1 MRLSDF
7 MSIKDINL
15 TIKST
20 DKASV
25 IKELLETMNHDD
37 RIDDLEALYQDVWE
51 REQLTT
57 TGIGLKIGLPHA
69 KSKHIQTPSVVFGRS
84 IQGIDF
90 DSLDGDKAHLF
101 FLICIPYDGAN
112 LHLKVLA
119 MLSRSLL
126 HENFREELM
135 HATSAQEVLNILQR
149 VE

>member
-1 MRLSDF
+1 MKLSDF
-7 MSIKDINL
+7 MSINDINL

-25 IKELLETMNHDD
+25 IKELLETMDHDD
-37 RIDDLEALYQDVWE
+37 RIDDLDALYQDVWE

-84 IQGIDF
+84 TQGIDF
-90 DSLDGDKAHLF
+90 DSLDGEKAHLF

-126 HENFREELM
+126 HESFREELM
-135 HATSAQEVLNILQR
+135 HATSDQEVLNILQR

>member
-1 MRLSDF
+1 MKLSDF
-7 MSIKDINL
+7 MSINDINL

-25 IKELLETMNHDD
+25 IRELLETMDHDD

-84 IQGIDF
+84 TQGIDF
-90 DSLDGDKAHLF
+90 DSLDGEKAHLF

-126 HENFREELM
+126 HESFREELM
-135 HATSAQEVLNILQR
+135 HATSDQEVLNILQR

>member
-37 RIDDLEALYQDVWE
+37 RIDDLEALYQDVLE

-84 IQGIDF
+84 TQGIDF

-126 HENFREELM
+126 HESFREELM

>member
-7 MSIKDINL
+7 MNIKDINL
-15 TIKST
+15 TLKST
-20 DKASV
+20 DKASI
-25 IKELLETMNHDD
+25 IKELLNTMNHDM
-37 RIDDLEALYQDVWE
+37 RISDIEALYDDVWE

-57 TGIGLKIGLPHA
+57 TGIGLKIALPHA

-84 IQGIDF
+84 SKGVDF
-90 DSLDGDKAHLF
+90 DSLDGEPAHLF

-126 HENFREELM
+126 HESFREELM
-135 HATSAQEVLNILQR
+135 KAGSATEVLSILQR

>member
-84 IQGIDF
+84 TQGIDF
-90 DSLDGDKAHLF
+90 DSLDGDNAHLF

-126 HENFREELM
+126 HESFREELM

>member
-84 IQGIDF
+84 TQGIDF